1 MDGGTTS
8 NLRGITIS
16 SNIRGINWRTSD
28 TDSAGNVPSNI
39 NAENIYGIYIS
50 NETRNYF
57 SGRVG
62 IGTNAASGIQLD
74 VTGEMRCPTITTNT
88 IRFRQTGYGT
98 NSDPYGFR
106 FVTPSSNTSRLELHL
121 NDDSNEEF
129 AIYGYSC
136 SGYSCGEWSG
146 NKYHYFRSNGDA
158 YHEGTLTKGS
168 GTFRIPHPLP
178 ALTETKDLV
187 HSFVEGPRPDLIY
200 RNKVALVNGT
210 ATVNMDEAVGL
221 TPGTWE
227 LLCRDPQVFVTN
239 NQGWTQVRATVTEA
253 GVISI
258 EAQDSSCTD
267 TIDWM
272 VVAER
277 QDAKIK
283 EANWTDDDGKTILE
297 PGKVDPDYPDYE
309 AFLAEEPE
317 NKSDHFDGQET
328 PDPDDEMMD

>member
-1 MDGGTTS
+1 
-8 NLRGITIS
+8 
-16 SNIRGINWRTSD
+16 
-28 TDSAGNVPSNI
+28 
-39 NAENIYGIYIS
+39 
-50 NETRNYF
+50 
-57 SGRVG
+57 
-62 IGTNAASGIQLD
+62 
-74 VTGEMRCPTITTNT
+74 
-88 IRFRQTGYGT
+88 
-98 NSDPYGFR
+98 
-106 FVTPSSNTSRLELHL
+106 
-121 NDDSNEEF
+121 
-129 AIYGYSC
+129 
-136 SGYSCGEWSG
+136 
-146 NKYHYFRSNGDA
+146 
-158 YHEGTLTKGS
+158 
-168 GTFRIPHPLP
+168 
-178 ALTETKDLV
+178 
-187 HSFVEGPRPDLIY
+187 
-200 RNKVALVNGT
+200 
-210 ATVNMDEAVGL
+210 MDEAVGL

-297 PGKVDPDYPDYE
+297 PDKSGRPGDDYPNYE

-328 PDPDDEMMD
+328 PDPDDDMIE

>member
-1 MDGGTTS
+1 
-8 NLRGITIS
+8 
-16 SNIRGINWRTSD
+16 
-28 TDSAGNVPSNI
+28 
-39 NAENIYGIYIS
+39 
-50 NETRNYF
+50 
-57 SGRVG
+57 
-62 IGTNAASGIQLD
+62 
-74 VTGEMRCPTITTNT
+74 
-88 IRFRQTGYGT
+88 
-98 NSDPYGFR
+98 
-106 FVTPSSNTSRLELHL
+106 
-121 NDDSNEEF
+121 
-129 AIYGYSC
+129 
-136 SGYSCGEWSG
+136 
-146 NKYHYFRSNGDA
+146 
-158 YHEGTLTKGS
+158 
-168 GTFRIPHPLP
+168 
-178 ALTETKDLV
+178 
-187 HSFVEGPRPDLIY
+187 
-200 RNKVALVNGT
+200 
-210 ATVNMDEAVGL
+210 MDESVGL